1 MESEKNY
8 ETIATLGEKP
18 EERAAHTTT
27 QFPKDNKL
35 IMFGGQ
41 DSGDANLGDTHELDL
56 NTMMWRPVAVHGT
69 KPPARQKHAACLSP
83 DRSQVLI

>member
-1 MESEKNY
+1 MEAEKNY

-18 EERAAHTTT
+18 KERVWHSTI

-41 DSGDANLGDTHELDL
+41 DGKAKLGDTHELDL
-56 NTMMWRPVAVHGT
+56 STMTWRQVAVHGT
-69 KPPARQKHAACLSP
+69 KPTAR
-83 DRSQVLI
+83 